1 MKKLLVLILLVSH
14 LALGRDILIGDR
26 INLLISGTSE
36 DKIREAFQ
44 AFEIENIRET
54 EKGKVV
60 TLRSYQAGKQVVEIG
75 DKRLVFNVKSSLEKG
90 EKEIYS
96 DLSDGSGR
104 ILTKGRFPWFFAGG
118 VLLGLSSLI
127 YLLVG
132 VIGRR
137 KKKEQLSPRER
148 FYGGLEDLGEDYTYR
163 ISYLTREYADHLM
176 GSNLLSG
183 RYEKSEGAPREL
195 LRFLEKLDRLK
206 FARRSEGDREELKD
220 RAREL
225 IESIE
230 KTCNI
235 EEAREESN
243 V

>member
-1 MKKLLVLILLVSH
+1 MKKLLLLILLVSH

-26 INLLISGTSE
+26 INLLISGSSE
-36 DKIREAFQ
+36 DKVREAFQ
-44 AFEIENIRET
+44 AFEIEDIRES
-54 EKGKVV
+54 EEGSVV
-60 TLRSYQAGKQVVEIG
+60 TLRSYHPGEQVVEIG
-75 DKRLVFNVKSSLEKG
+75 DKRLVFNVKSSLEEG
-90 EKEIYS
+90 EREIYS
-96 DLSDGSGR
+96 DLSDGSAR
-104 ILTKGRFPWFFAGG
+104 TLAKPRFPWIFAGG
-118 VLLGLSSLI
+118 VLLGLSSLM

-137 KKKEQLSPRER
+137 KKKEQLSPREK
-148 FYGGLEDLGEDYTYR
+148 FYGNLEDLGEDYTYR

-183 RYEKSEGAPREL
+183 RYEKSEGAPKEL
-195 LRFLEKLDRLK
+195 LHFLGELDSLK

-235 EEAREESN
+235 GEAKEGSN

>member
-1 MKKLLVLILLVSH
+1 MKKLLFLILLVSH

-44 AFEIENIRET
+44 AFEIENIRES
-54 EKGKVV
+54 EEGSVV
-60 TLRSYQAGKQVVEIG
+60 TLRSYHPGEQVVEIG
-75 DKRLVFNVKSSLEKG
+75 DKRLVFNVKSSLEEG
-90 EKEIYS
+90 EKDIYS

-104 ILTKGRFPWFFAGG
+104 ILTKGRFQWLFAGG

-137 KKKEQLSPRER
+137 KKKEELSPRER
-148 FYGGLEDLGEDYTYR
+148 FYGGLEDLGEEYTYD

-183 RYEKSEGAPREL
+183 RYEKSEGAPKEL
-195 LRFLEKLDRLK
+195 LHFLGELDRLK
-206 FARRSEGDREELKD
+206 FARRSKGDREELKG

-225 IESIE
+225 IGSIE
-230 KTCNI
+230 RTCNI
-235 EEAREESN
+235 GEVKEGNN